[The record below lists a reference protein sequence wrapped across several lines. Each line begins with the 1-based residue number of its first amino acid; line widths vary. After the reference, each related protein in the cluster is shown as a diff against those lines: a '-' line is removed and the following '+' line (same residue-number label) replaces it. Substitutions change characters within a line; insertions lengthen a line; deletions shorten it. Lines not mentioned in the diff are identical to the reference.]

1 MQTQLA
7 QTEAPSTAPIGLIAG
22 KGSLPLHVLSACRE
36 KGRPVFILALTDTT
50 PVSHV
55 QHVDHAWVRLGEVGK
70 AISLLRERDIKEVV
84 IAGKIERPSITS
96 LRPDAKGMLLL
107 SKLGGSLLAG
117 DDALL
122 STIVRFFEGEG
133 FTITGA
139 DDVIKSLLV
148 PVGVLGKYAPDK
160 TADADIKKGVDVA
173 RAIGALDIG
182 QAVIVQQGHV
192 LGVEAVEGTDA
203 LIARAAGLK
212 QADSGGVLVKV
223 KKPGQERRV
232 DLPAIGLMTVKAVA
246 HAGFAGIAI
255 EAGGALM
262 LDREAAIAE
271 ADALGIFVVGIGLNS
286 ST

>member
-1 MQTQLA
+1 MHAQLQETDTPLPA
-7 QTEAPSTAPIGLIAG
+7 IGIIAG
-22 KGSLPLHVLSACRE
+22 KGSLPRHVIAACRE
-36 KGRPVFILALTDTT
+36 KQRPVFILALTDTT
-50 PVSHV
+50 PADTIEG
-55 QHVDHAWVRLGEVGK
+55 QDHAWVRLGEVGK
-70 AISLLRERDIKEVV
+70 AISLLRERNIKEVV
-84 IAGKIERPSITS
+84 IAGKIERPSLSS

-107 SKLGGSLLAG
+107 SKLGGILLAG

-122 STIVRFFEGEG
+122 SSIVRFFEGEG

-139 DDVIKSLLV
+139 DEVIRSLLV
-148 PVGVLGKYAPDK
+148 PAGVLGKYAPDK
-160 TADADIKKGVDVA
+160 VAEADIKKGADVA

-182 QAVIVQQGHV
+182 QAVIVQHGHV

-203 LIARAAGLK
+203 LIARASGLK

-232 DLPAIGLMTVKAVA
+232 DLPAIGVMTVKAVA

-271 ADALGIFVVGIGLNS
+271 ANALGIFIYGINL
-286 ST
+286 TT

>member
-7 QTEAPSTAPIGLIAG
+7 QTENMTAPIGIIAG
-22 KGSLPLHVLSACRE
+22 KGSLPKHVIAACRE
-36 KGRPVFILALTDTT
+36 KARPIFILALTDTT
-50 PVSHV
+50 PEALTENC
-55 QHVDHAWVRLGEVGK
+55 DHAWVRLGEVGR
-70 AISLLRERDIKEVV
+70 AISLLRERGIKEVV
-84 IAGKIERPSITS
+84 IAGKMERPSLSS

-107 SKLGGSLLAG
+107 SKLGGSMLAG

-133 FTITGA
+133 FLITGA
-139 DDVIKSLLV
+139 DEIIKNLLV
-148 PVGVLGKYAPDK
+148 PAGVLGKHAPDK
-160 TADADIKKGVDVA
+160 IAEADIKKGVDVA

-182 QAVIVQQGHV
+182 QAVVVQHGHV

-212 QADSGGVLVKV
+212 QSETGGVLVKV

-232 DLPAIGLMTVKAVA
+232 DLPAIGVMTVKAVA

-262 LDREAAIAE
+262 LDREAAIQE
-271 ADALGIFVVGIGLNS
+271 ADQLGVFIYGINL